1 MTTKQQLKPRL
12 ISGKMPYTEA
22 QAICTGIIVEM
33 VAERIEKAR
42 KQKLAANK

>member
-1 MTTKQQLKPRL
+1 MAERQLKPRL
-12 ISGKMPYTEA
+12 ISGKIPFVEA
-22 QAICTGIIVEM
+22 QAICNGIIISM